1 MLHLLLAAVVDD
13 DEVGAEHAITVACI
27 TTSEKAFARS
37 EVICTIIGKDWCW
50 FFL

>member
-1 MLHLLLAAVVDD
+1 MHHLLLAAVVD
-13 DEVGAEHAITVACI
+13 DEVGAEHAITVALI